1 MRLVYPPEETRST
14 NDRTLS
20 DRETGPPAV
29 PRDREQATMFGQP
42 EGADQPRTS
51 MRASDLI
58 HFKHP
63 DLDSYLVLIATA
75 IGLALCGYAVVYT
88 IWLAP

>member
-1 MRLVYPPEETRST
+1 
-14 NDRTLS
+14 
-20 DRETGPPAV
+20 
-29 PRDREQATMFGQP
+29 MFGQP